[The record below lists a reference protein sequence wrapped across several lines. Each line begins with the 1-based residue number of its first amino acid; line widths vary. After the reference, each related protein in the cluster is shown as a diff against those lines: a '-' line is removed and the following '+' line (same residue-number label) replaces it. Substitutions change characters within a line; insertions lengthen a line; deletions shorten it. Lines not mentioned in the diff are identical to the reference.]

1 MRQARNAKKIL
12 VENLKRRDP
21 LGDIGRNG
29 VTILKWILKKYVL
42 DCIKLTQNKGSLDGF
57 YEILG
62 SIGSAYFLTNCRIL
76 FRVVSWLDL
85 MYVNY
90 IL

>member
-29 VTILKWILKKYVL
+29 VTILK
-42 DCIKLTQNKGSLDGF
+42 
-57 YEILG
+57 
-62 SIGSAYFLTNCRIL
+62 
-76 FRVVSWLDL
+76 
-85 MYVNY
+85 
-90 IL
+90 